1 MPQVSPSPTASRSTP
16 ELPCL
21 QESCPL
27 QAGASAPAGRWGD
40 GSGHAAV
47 ARHCA
52 VITSGFTMHKPH
64 RSAGSLNTFPPPP
77 SRTRARGLSARA
89 LRPGCR
95 PMTPNWKIHIAIA
108 HGMYSQSVTSC
119 GVYQLHGASAGI
131 LSCMCSSQFH
141 CTIHI
146 TCYCI
151 YHMFLCLVQTYRLL
165 RILCSTGYNPAL
177 GRVGS
182 SSHIAP
188 AHAAYGGVP
197 SFGRLPSAV
206 KICITVRPGSTVPH
220 GPSAS
225 RILRRSPTGVQPQP
239 GTWDPRAAGIPRLRA
254 DPAAHH
260 TINAGS
266 STVPTVNA
274 SMPAMSS
281 MPVIGDAIV
290 TRSAIPEVREARPL
304 SARGHSLRLGSPP
317 PLLDCPGD
325 WDDSPWDCSLFQ
337 LPSLPAGFKMAPTAS
352 FVPSSC
358 SGWVGDNCSESLG
371 APLTTPATAGSGAC
385 VYPAVT
391 PNAVASG
398 YTHSLHHGWQVQTGE
413 PPAPVPVQMSCVVP
427 RAPRSKRSRATARP
441 QVITAYT
448 SLQSLK
454 HLNKSIC
461 NCHCASELPMKSVK
475 CLRQDSYSHCW
486 L

>member
-64 RSAGSLNTFPPPP
+64 
-77 SRTRARGLSARA
+77 
-89 LRPGCR
+89 
-95 PMTPNWKIHIAIA
+95 
-108 HGMYSQSVTSC
+108 
-119 GVYQLHGASAGI
+119 
-131 LSCMCSSQFH
+131 
-141 CTIHI
+141 
-146 TCYCI
+146 
-151 YHMFLCLVQTYRLL
+151 
-165 RILCSTGYNPAL
+165 STGYNPAL

-441 QVITAYT
+441 QDAPSRRRRKID
-448 SLQSLK
+448 Q
-454 HLNKSIC
+454 
-461 NCHCASELPMKSVK
+461 CASTATNTEFLGFGRGGDDDPIWMPALNHRNAEPLNETGPS
-475 CLRQDSYSHCW
+475 DFISW